1 MYGWINDA
9 IEKLIISRYGESVWI
24 TIKKLAQCDIEVN
37 QWVINREYPDYLT
50 DNLITSA
57 CNYLGD
63 RVSNRDNLLVEVG
76 EFFLTYVRYD
86 NAGIRPTIPILVV
99 TCSTYEHFCILINL
113 LCTLRMNHTSQEKG
127 LRSYDALP
135 GRYLQG
141 MAI

>member
-24 TIKKLAQCDIEVN
+24 AIKKLAQCDVEVN

-86 NAGIRPTIPILVV
+86 NTNMWLSIPGGFD
-99 TCSTYEHFCILINL
+99 SF
-113 LCTLRMNHTSQEKG
+113 
-127 LRSYDALP
+127 D
-135 GRYLQG
+135 
-141 MAI
+141 